1 MKFSRILNDEGINKF
16 RSFLDEGAVNGEPV
30 PTELLT
36 KQETSQII
44 SKPLDL
50 DQNIVFSSK
59 LELGKY
65 LDNAFE
71 KADLRRQN
79 VIRNRNLWASMVLLW
94 FDQFC
99 PIGSD
104 GKREVSKV
112 SYSPE
117 AYQKYIPQ
125 EVTEHGSKNLH
136 HRHLALT
143 PYRIFERN
151 KLSANQ
157 GRCILAGPIHIFG
170 RDIEAVSG
178 RAEVFS
184 NSELIETIHMLYWDE
199 TKRKLRRGYSTETR
213 PGNIHRLL
221 ADVRNQRKKTQ
232 DWYSMTARQIVASL
246 PEEFDYWK
254 NLRR

>member
-1 MKFSRILNDEGINKF
+1 MNSLIRNELENILCTYLSR
-16 RSFLDEGAVNGEPV
+16 
-30 PTELLT
+30 
-36 KQETSQII
+36 
-44 SKPLDL
+44 
-50 DQNIVFSSK
+50 
-59 LELGKY
+59 
-65 LDNAFE
+65 
-71 KADLRRQN
+71 DLRIALQPLSN
-79 VIRNRNLWASMVLLW
+79 QWVI
-94 FDQFC
+94 C
-99 PIGSD
+99 KP
-104 GKREVSKV
+104 
-112 SYSPE
+112 
-117 AYQKYIPQ
+117 
-125 EVTEHGSKNLH
+125 
-136 HRHLALT
+136 
-143 PYRIFERN
+143 
-151 KLSANQ
+151 SA
-157 GRCILAGPIHIFG
+157 PIHIFG